1 MKKTH
6 TLLNRHQLLDPVA
19 LRNWLAH
26 NLDPV
31 ARADQLLTLRPEEL
45 NCIFDTLSMPEGASL
60 LVSLPAECAGQQG
73 LEGFAGG
80 LRQPREQGLAI
91 VLVEP
96 AQDGQQVTTGQGTL
110 QYSHDA
116 AMQPEQ

>member
-45 NCIFDTLSMPEGASL
+45 NCIFDTLHAGRGVLAC
-60 LVSLPAECAGQQG
+60 LPPGGVCRPSTAQAAWQHRGNTAGYPG
-73 LEGFAGG
+73 
-80 LRQPREQGLAI
+80 P
-91 VLVEP
+91 
-96 AQDGQQVTTGQGTL
+96 
-110 QYSHDA
+110 S
-116 AMQPEQ
+116 

>member
-60 LVSLPAECAGQQG
+60 LASLPA
-73 LEGFAGG
+73 
-80 LRQPREQGLAI
+80 
-91 VLVEP
+91 
-96 AQDGQQVTTGQGTL
+96 
-110 QYSHDA
+110 
-116 AMQPEQ
+116 

>member
-31 ARADQLLTLRPEEL
+31 ARADQLLTLRPEEQT
-45 NCIFDTLSMPEGASL
+45 FVQL
-60 LVSLPAECAGQQG
+60 LHKQ
-73 LEGFAGG
+73 
-80 LRQPREQGLAI
+80 
-91 VLVEP
+91 
-96 AQDGQQVTTGQGTL
+96 
-110 QYSHDA
+110 A
-116 AMQPEQ
+116 ALTVK